1 MIISRMLLPVH
12 KPRNVPSLFLQ
23 QLIHLSLY
31 WYWEF
36 WPAVTSHLFLGSR
49 SPFFLLGFLYLQC
62 RNIQLPLLLFIE
74 KLLECCLLLSDSFFF
89 FLFQFYHQ
97 KITIAFQLLKSYAAI
112 ALAENSEQN
121 DLQ

>member
-1 MIISRMLLPVH
+1 MTVSFVLLVIISRMLLPVH

-23 QLIHLSLY
+23 QLIHLSPY

-49 SPFFLLGFLYLQC
+49 SPFFLLGFLFLQC

-74 KLLECCLLLSDSFFF
+74 KLLECCLLLSDSF
-89 FLFQFYHQ
+89 LFSISILSSKDHNSISAAQ
-97 KITIAFQLLKSYAAI
+97 KLCSHFTC
-112 ALAENSEQN
+112 
-121 DLQ
+121 